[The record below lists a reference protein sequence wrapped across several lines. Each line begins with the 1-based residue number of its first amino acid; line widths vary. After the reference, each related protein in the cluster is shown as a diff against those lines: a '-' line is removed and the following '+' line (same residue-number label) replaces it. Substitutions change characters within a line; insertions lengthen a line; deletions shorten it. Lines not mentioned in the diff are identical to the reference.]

1 MEQAVAT
8 ADDVDDDDD
17 DDDDVVVVDDD
28 DDDDDD
34 DARDMFSCMRSLR
47 ATDFSCAAALRNIL
61 GSKHHDSF
69 PRGSFAGH
77 SSSSSSSSSSSV

>member
-8 ADDVDDDDD
+8 ADDV
-17 DDDDVVVVDDD
+17 V
-28 DDDDDD
+28 DDDDD